1 MKESVRKAVFLIKII
16 KKRAVGWSRCEMRH
30 TGAKT
35 SFLEG
40 VTDFGFIISK
50 EGLAGVWKVQEKERV
65 LDASVIGKVEDAF
78 SHFSVDYILN

>member
-1 MKESVRKAVFLIKII
+1 
-16 KKRAVGWSRCEMRH
+16 MRH

-35 SFLEG
+35 PFLEG

-65 LDASVIGKVEDAF
+65 LDASVTGKGEDKPPVA
-78 SHFSVDYILN
+78 SERVLGINPRISPSTYTNTSKQS